1 MTGCGCGGHG
11 PESQPKR
18 HLRSQH
24 HGEHETFWLLAQP
37 IVCLIGSVLGAVAE
51 TWWPGVA
58 AGFTPAEAWI
68 PLVAYLI
75 AYIAGGAHA
84 VSHAWGDLRR
94 GEVSIDL
101 LMVLAAVGSAVIGH
115 WADGGALLFL
125 FSLSHALEALILG
138 RTRRAISDLMDL
150 TPDEALRLIDGREE
164 RVPVD
169 QLQPGDVVLVHP
181 GERLPVDGVIRSGS
195 TSIDES
201 PVNGESLPKDKTA
214 GDNVFAGTL
223 NQEGVLQ
230 VEVTRAASQSTLA
243 RMVQLVEEAQS
254 ERAHSQQ
261 FTEWFGARYTWV
273 VLGLAAIT
281 YGLSVSVGGLPAVDA
296 FYRAMTVLVVAS
308 PCAVVIS
315 IPAAILTAISTAARG
330 GVLFKGGLAVERAAT
345 LRAMAFDK
353 TGTLTMGRP
362 RVVEVLTA
370 TDITVVQVI
379 QSAASLESHSEH
391 PLAKA
396 MTVAAREHHLELLPF
411 ENVQAV
417 TGHGITGE
425 YQGHKF
431 VVGKIT
437 WFQDQK
443 FPFEPA
449 LKSAIDAAM
458 SRGST
463 VVALAAGDR
472 IWGALAL
479 ADTLRPTAAT
489 ALSELRKL
497 GLRELVMLTGDAAP
511 VAEEIGRQL
520 NLEAHAALLPAD
532 KLNLI
537 REIRQRSGSVGM
549 IGDGMNDAPS
559 LAAADLGFSLGG
571 AGTDVALETA
581 DVVLMADDLRRLPYA
596 IALSRQAQVIIRQNL
611 TFAFGVMLTLLVTTL
626 LITIPLPL
634 AVLGHEGSTVLVI
647 LNGLRLLRFPRP
659 SPFVEQK

>member
-1 MTGCGCGGHG
+1 MTHCACLDHPAGAAK
-11 PESQPKR
+11 SQP
-18 HLRSQH
+18 LRPQH
-24 HGEHETFWLLAQP
+24 HAEDDWRWLLAQP
-37 IVCLIGSVLGAVAE
+37 LVCLIGSLFGAVAE

-58 AGFTPAEAWI
+58 AGLTPAAALV
-68 PLVAYLI
+68 PLMAYVI

-101 LMVLAAVGSAVIGH
+101 LMVLAAIGSAVIGH

-150 TPDEALRLIDGREE
+150 TPEEAVRLIDGREE
-164 RVPVD
+164 RVAVTE
-169 QLQPGDVVLVHP
+169 LHPGDVVLVHP
-181 GERLPVDGVIRSGS
+181 GERLPIDGVIRSGS

-201 PVNGESLPKDKTA
+201 PVNGESLPKDKTV

-223 NQEGVLQ
+223 NQEGVLE

-254 ERAHSQQ
+254 ERAQSQQ

-281 YGLSVSVGGLPAVDA
+281 YGLSISISGLSSADA

-315 IPAAILTAISTAARG
+315 IPAAILTAISSAARG

-345 LRAMAFDK
+345 LQAMAFDK
-353 TGTLTMGRP
+353 TGTLTIGRP
-362 RVVEVLTA
+362 RVVEILTA
-370 TDITVVQVI
+370 EGITQEQVVQT
-379 QSAASLESHSEH
+379 AASLESHSEH

-396 MTVAAREHHLELLPF
+396 MMSAAHERQLELLPF

-417 TGHGITGE
+417 TGHGITGDS
-425 YQGHKF
+425 QGQSF
-431 VVGKIT
+431 LIGKIS
-437 WFQDQK
+437 WFQDQQYS
-443 FPFEPA
+443 FEPQ
-449 LKSAIDAAM
+449 LKSAIDQAM
-458 SRGST
+458 TRGST
-463 VVALAAGDR
+463 VVALAAGKHL
-472 IWGALAL
+472 WGALAL
-479 ADTLRPTAAT
+479 ADTLRPTAAA
-489 ALSELRKL
+489 ALQELRAL
-497 GLRELVMLTGDAAP
+497 GLQELVMLTGDAAP
-511 VAEEIGRQL
+511 VAQEIGRQL
-520 NLEAHAALLPAD
+520 QLEAHAALLPAD

-537 REIRQRSGSVGM
+537 REIRSRTGTVGM

-581 DVVLMADDLRRLPYA
+581 DVVILADDLRRLPYA
-596 IALSRQAQVIIRQNL
+596 IALSRRAQAIIRQNL
-611 TFAFGVMLTLLVTTL
+611 TFAFGMMLSLLVTTL
-626 LITIPLPL
+626 FITIPLPL

-647 LNGLRLLRFPRP
+647 LNGLRLLRFPKPRP
-659 SPFVEQK
+659 LAK